1 MTDEKYL
8 FEQTSRERK
17 RNARGSFA
25 KKGGSRSK
33 RCSLPS
39 DKLTAKER
47 KELNGAVETLN
58 MVKIYDKE
66 EFKALPDTL
75 KVEYLKNLFEHG
87 ARSSDIAE
95 VMGYSKLAALDRALK
110 NQGINL
116 GELAMVYPSYHKRR
130 KLASWESFLERCV
143 ESLKEEVKRRHEI
156 IAGMVQEP
164 GEEENDAPAASDAVK
179 HDDSAPATLTP
190 IRLDV
195 VSGSINYIGDPYAVF
210 EKALLAIDP
219 SKEYHFQIRFKEVT
233 E

>member
-33 RCSLPS
+33 RCSLPL
-39 DKLTAKER
+39 DNMTAKQR
-47 KELNGAVETLN
+47 KELNGAVETINLN
-58 MVKIYDKE
+58 KAMSYDEWAKLNLGLKHKYIE
-66 EFKALPDTL
+66 ALYTMHHARLKDIAMMFGRRENNLVRTFAAYSIDYKALG
-75 KVEYLKNLFEHG
+75 KKSKAYKKNT
-87 ARSSDIAE
+87 
-95 VMGYSKLAALDRALK
+95 
-110 NQGINL
+110 
-116 GELAMVYPSYHKRR
+116 PSPE
-130 KLASWESFLERCV
+130 WESFLANSATV
-143 ESLKEEVKRRHEI
+143 SESEPEV
-156 IAGMVQEP
+156 GSQPV
-164 GEEENDAPAASDAVK
+164 EEENVAPGPSDAVK
-179 HDDSAPATLTP
+179 HDDSAPTTLKP

>member
-8 FEQTSRERK
+8 FEQTARERK

-39 DKLTAKER
+39 DYLTAKER
-47 KELNGAVETLN
+47 KELNGMVETINTMKVLS
-58 MVKIYDKE
+58 YDEWEKLSISMK
-66 EFKALPDTL
+66 KAYIEALYTL
-75 KVEYLKNLFEHG
+75 HN
-87 ARSSDIAE
+87 ARIKDIAQMFGKRVNNLARTFE
-95 VMGYSKLAALDRALK
+95 AYGIDVKTLSRKSKAYKK
-110 NQGINL
+110 NT
-116 GELAMVYPSYHKRR
+116 PS
-130 KLASWESFLERCV
+130 AEWESFLANSAAVSVNEP
-143 ESLKEEVKRRHEI
+143 EVGSQP
-156 IAGMVQEP
+156 A
-164 GEEENDAPAASDAVK
+164 EEENVAPAASDDVK
-179 HDDSAPATLTP
+179 HDDSEPASLKP

>member
-39 DKLTAKER
+39 DHLTAKER
-47 KELNGAVETLN
+47 RELNGVVETIN
-58 MVKIYDKE
+58 TMKMMSYDEWKKLSISMKTAYIE
-66 EFKALPDTL
+66 A
-75 KVEYLKNLFEHG
+75 LFEVHQ
-87 ARSSDIAE
+87 ARVADIAE
-95 VMGYSKLAALDRALK
+95 MWGKPAS
-110 NQGINL
+110 NL
-116 GELAMVYPSYHKRR
+116 CK
-130 KLASWESFLERCV
+130 
-143 ESLKEEVKRRHEI
+143 SLKEYGIDVGRLSRNSRAYKHKSPDKSWLDFVVNSTVFD
-156 IAGMVQEP
+156 GQGSQEP
-164 GEEENDAPAASDAVK
+164 AEEENDAPAASDAVK
-179 HDDSAPATLTP
+179 HDDSAPTTLTP

>member
-1 MTDEKYL
+1 MTGEKYL

-39 DKLTAKER
+39 DKLTAKQR
-47 KELNGAVETLN
+47 RELNGAVETINLN
-58 MVKIYDKE
+58 KPMSYDEWAKLNLGLKHKYIE
-66 EFKALPDTL
+66 GLYTMHHARLKDIALMFGRSENNLSRTFKAYSIDFKTL
-75 KVEYLKNLFEHG
+75 SRKSKAYKKNTP
-87 ARSSDIAE
+87 SAE
-95 VMGYSKLAALDRALK
+95 
-110 NQGINL
+110 
-116 GELAMVYPSYHKRR
+116 
-130 KLASWESFLERCV
+130 WESFLANSAAVSASEP
-143 ESLKEEVKRRHEI
+143 EVGSQP
-156 IAGMVQEP
+156 A
-164 GEEENDAPAASDAVK
+164 EEENVAPAASDTVK
-179 HDDSAPATLTP
+179 HDDSAKATLKP

>member
-1 MTDEKYL
+1 MTDEKYV

-39 DKLTAKER
+39 DNLTAKER
-47 KELNGAVETLN
+47 KELNGVVETIN
-58 MVKIYDKE
+58 TMKMMSYDEWKKPSLSMKTAYIE
-66 EFKALPDTL
+66 ALFTM
-75 KVEYLKNLFEHG
+75 HQ
-87 ARSSDIAE
+87 ARIADIAE
-95 VMGYSKLAALDRALK
+95 MWGKPVSNLYKSMKAYGIDIGRLSRDSRAFKRKSPDKSWLDFVANNTALEGLD
-110 NQGINL
+110 
-116 GELAMVYPSYHKRR
+116 S
-130 KLASWESFLERCV
+130 
-143 ESLKEEVKRRHEI
+143 
-156 IAGMVQEP
+156 QEP
-164 GEEENDAPAASDAVK
+164 VEEENVAPEASDAVK
-179 HDDSAPATLTP
+179 HDDPEPTTLKP

-210 EKALLAIDP
+210 EKALMAIDP